1 MAKKASASKSTNA
14 KPKYD
19 WPENIEK
26 RSLFVTLNPKE
37 LEQASRQLAA
47 TVPQIANLE
56 REAKSSASQWKS
68 RIEMV
73 QCEQNKYSNIVS
85 DGKEE
90 RSVEC
95 RWIYEC
101 SGIDSHSGKE
111 IYHPEKKTLV
121 RNDTGEV
128 IEVRDI
134 SSEDRQISLL
144 NEADEE

>member
-1 MAKKASASKSTNA
+1 MAKKASDKPASNA

-19 WPENIEK
+19 WPESTEK

-73 QCEQNKYSNIVS
+73 
-85 DGKEE
+85 
-90 RSVEC
+90 
-95 RWIYEC
+95 
-101 SGIDSHSGKE
+101 
-111 IYHPEKKTLV
+111 
-121 RNDTGEV
+121 
-128 IEVRDI
+128 
-134 SSEDRQISLL
+134 
-144 NEADEE
+144 